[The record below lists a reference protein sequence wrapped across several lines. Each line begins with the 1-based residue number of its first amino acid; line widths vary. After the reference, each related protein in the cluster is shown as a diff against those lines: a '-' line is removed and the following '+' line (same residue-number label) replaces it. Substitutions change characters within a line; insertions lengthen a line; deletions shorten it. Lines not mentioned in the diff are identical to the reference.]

1 MDRTAYI
8 RTSGPR
14 VGLIV
19 TTALASA
26 VLAGCTT
33 TGAPPAATSFSKA
46 QVALEK
52 GDSVKAISHAEAAV
66 LAEPR
71 NPSFRAILGAAYL
84 ENGRFESAATS
95 FGDALALG
103 HDDPRTVLS
112 FALASIATG
121 DSKTAVA
128 TLREWENAIPGDD
141 LGLAYALAGQPER
154 GVHVLTNAVRA
165 GLATPKARQNLAY
178 TYALAGNWRAAR
190 VMAAEDVPADQLD
203 ARLSEW
209 AAMAAPENYRERV
222 ASLLRVTPVADSG
235 QPAMLALANFPSQ
248 EQMVAEAA
256 ATIPAAEKRAEAS
269 ESEAMTF
276 AKADATTGGERL
288 EKVDPTPVR
297 VAATEPVK
305 EAQARPAPKAEPKP
319 APRVSEKVSA
329 AAVDAEASAKTATVK
344 EETAPAKP
352 AAKPVAEPAARVAAA
367 SGPRFVSNPV
377 VQSVPSAKPAA
388 KPVPTRVAAKSSQAR
403 MAATEAASQPIAP
416 KKPGADTHLVQL
428 GSWDSH
434 DMAKEGWAKLKRKFP
449 QLKDH
454 DVVITEALVNGK
466 TYFRVAAAGFGLSDA
481 RSMCRTV
488 KSGGGGCFAYAKANP
503 PAGAVDRGVRIA
515 ARTE

>member
-1 MDRTAYI
+1 MDRTAFN
-8 RTSGPR
+8 RTKGPGIGPKL
-14 VGLIV
+14 GLVI

-26 VLAGCTT
+26 VLAGCSTA
-33 TGAPPAATSFSKA
+33 GAPPAQTSFTKA
-46 QVALEK
+46 QNALAK

-71 NPSFRAILGAAYL
+71 NPSFRAMLGAAYL

-141 LGLAYALAGQPER
+141 LGLAYALAGQPQR

-165 GLATPKARQNLAY
+165 GLATAKARQNLAY

-190 VMAAEDVPADQLD
+190 VMAAEDVPADKLD

-209 AAMAAPENYRERV
+209 ASISAPEKYRSRV
-222 ASLLRVTPVADSG
+222 ASLLRVTPIADNG
-235 QPAMLALANFPSQ
+235 LPAMLALANFPSQ

-256 ATIPAAEKRAEAS
+256 ATIPQQ
-269 ESEAMTF
+269 
-276 AKADATTGGERL
+276 
-288 EKVDPTPVR
+288 EKVAETGESGTPPLAFETGEAAMEKVETIDPAPVR
-297 VAATEPVK
+297 VAAAESLDT
-305 EAQARPAPKAEPKP
+305 AEP
-319 APRVSEKVSA
+319 
-329 AAVDAEASAKTATVK
+329 T
-344 EETAPAKP
+344 AKP
-352 AAKPVAEPAARVAAA
+352 AAKATAA
-367 SGPRFVSNPV
+367 PRFVSNPV
-377 VQSVPSAKPAA
+377 VQSLPSAKA
-388 KPVPTRVAAKSSQAR
+388 KPAPSRVAASASQRR
-403 MAATEAASQPIAP
+403 MAATETASQPASV
-416 KKPGADTHLVQL
+416 KPGADTHLVQL
-428 GSWDSH
+428 GSWDSEEL
-434 DMAKEGWAKLKRKFP
+434 AKDGWQTLKRKFP

-454 DVVITEALVNGK
+454 DVVITEALVDGK
-466 TYFRVAAAGFGLSDA
+466 TYFRVAAAGFGLSGA

-488 KSGGGGCFAYAKANP
+488 KSGGGGCFAYAKTDP

-515 ARTE
+515 ARTK